1 MVLLEFSIS
10 PLDKGESLSA
20 YVARAIDIV
29 ERSGINYRHNPMGT
43 VLEGEYDQVMVVVRD
58 CFFELAKDCNR
69 ISLQIKIDYR
79 KGSESRMEY
88 KMAKIR
94 SILGK
99 DIKTD

>member
-20 YVARAIDIV
+20 YVARAIDII
-29 ERSGINYRHNPMGT
+29 ERSGINYLHNPMGT
-43 VLEGEYDQVMVVVRD
+43 VLEGEYDQVMAVVRD
-58 CFFELAKDCNR
+58 CFLELQKDCKR
-69 ISLQIKIDYR
+69 ISMTMKMDYR
-79 KGSESRMEY
+79 KGSQSRMES